1 MDAIVGLSG
10 AEYAFEEYLRG
21 TPGTKKVILGNDGK
35 TLTERYSVEPK
46 VGSNVALTLDSKLQ
60 EATEKALADVTPK
73 INNGKAVP
81 PLWC

>member
-46 VGSNVALTLDSKLQ
+46 VG
-60 EATEKALADVTPK
+60 AT
-73 INNGKAVP
+73 
-81 PLWC
+81 WR